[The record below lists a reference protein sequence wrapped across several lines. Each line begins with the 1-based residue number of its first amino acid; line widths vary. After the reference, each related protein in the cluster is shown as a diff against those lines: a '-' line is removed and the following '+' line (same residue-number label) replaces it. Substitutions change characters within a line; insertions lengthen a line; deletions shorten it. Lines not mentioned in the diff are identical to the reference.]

1 MGVSAATTA
10 TMIPIRS
17 WLLLG
22 VPSEGCTSENI
33 LGSRPSLAIWKKMRL
48 AIERHQD
55 YRGEAA
61 ERSDFDQHRE
71 PGQPDDIDALGDRIG
86 HAEFGVGHEACEYT
100 GDRDIE
106 DGADQ

>member
-1 MGVSAATTA
+1 MLAISPRMSMGVSAATTA

-17 WLLLG
+17 WLLWG
-22 VPSEGCTSENI
+22 APSEGCTSENI

-48 AIERHQD
+48 
-55 YRGEAA
+55 
-61 ERSDFDQHRE
+61 RSDFDQHRE
-71 PGQPDDIDALGDRIG
+71 PGQPDDINALGDRIG

-106 DGADQ
+106 DGAD